1 MALISTCGRTI
12 NRESLLSAVPP
23 FLLPERDDDV
33 LSCDVDRDPAFN
45 PLETVGDETL
55 ETVLRAEPPLLAVL
69 STDEEPIL
77 LETDEAELEADNAGL
92 LTVTGFFATSALLAP
107 EVLEAEPASE
117 ATAGFT
123 ATREEFTEISRS
135 SGSELRTSSPTDE
148 APLLAPAA
156 DSVPV
161 FLLPSEIDAF

>member
-12 NRESLLSAVPP
+12 NRESLLSAVLP
-23 FLLPERDDDV
+23 FLLPDIADV
-33 LSCDVDRDPAFN
+33 LSCDVDRYPAFN

-55 ETVLRAEPPLLAVL
+55 ETVLRAEPLLLAVL

-77 LETDEAELEADNAGL
+77 LDNDEAEVKADNAGL
-92 LTVTGFFATSALLAP
+92 LTGFFATSTLLAT
-107 EVLEAEPASE
+107 EVLEAEAGAAGE

-123 ATREEFTEISRS
+123 ATREEITELRRS
-135 SGSELRTSSPTDE
+135 SGSDLRTGSLPDE

-156 DSVPV
+156 DSAPV